1 MRMNL
6 LMKSVPCAF
15 WRNPRSAATKC
26 IFFLWAP
33 EHTVDFEFLETI
45 AKRFKNTGVVIV
57 LHLDGFVDLSDE
69 ELNAQLLRPELL
81 QWLRS

>member
-1 MRMNL
+1 
-6 LMKSVPCAF
+6 V
-15 WRNPRSAATKC
+15 
-26 IFFLWAP
+26 P

-69 ELNAQLLRPELL
+69 ELNAQLLRLELL